1 MLCPKWELH
10 THRELAKML
19 INIIFNGYNDFLA
32 FSCFNFVGIMM
43 NILVTAKDVQNAV
56 GIVKMFLKT
65 NAKGKWGLLRT

>member
-1 MLCPKWELH
+1 
-10 THRELAKML
+10 ML
-19 INIIFNGYNDFLA
+19 INIIFNGYNHFLA

-56 GIVKMFLKT
+56 GILKMLLKT

>member
-56 GIVKMFLKT
+56 GILKMFLKT